1 MHKCFILIIILS
13 LIMILPAY
21 TESEYIVN
29 DRPLTELSI
38 EELYALEDALTSA
51 IEKVFAME
59 SSKSPSG
66 EVLGPFVINARTK
79 KFHYP
84 YCFSAL
90 QIGQDRRF
98 EVSTPSE
105 LIARGYKPCG
115 QCKP

>member
-1 MHKCFILIIILS
+1 MHKRFILIVIL
-13 LIMILPAY
+13 LLAIILPALA
-21 TESEYIVN
+21 ESEYIVN
-29 DRPLTELSI
+29 DRTLTEMSI
-38 EELYALEDALTSA
+38 EELYVLEDALTSA

-59 SSKSPSG
+59 SSKSASG
-66 EVLGPFVINARTK
+66 EVLGPFVINLRTK

-90 QIGQDRRF
+90 QIGQDRCF